1 MDSTTAALV
10 FDTASQDADFADMEP
25 FVNSLLIDD
34 SGGAC
39 AGKNSA
45 SSASASSSSASA
57 AAATASAPDPMVEVA
72 KAMIEAQGP
81 RPTFA
86 EFAKVPQRNPFSATP
101 TVQALLA
108 ESPRRR
114 EFEQRHF
121 DRADANHDAV
131 LQFVELRG
139 AVANMCEEL
148 GVSLPSSSKID
159 QLFAACDANH
169 DGGLSKAEFALLV
182 KRVLRAAEAK
192 LASEVAEAEEQLRQQ
207 RGKSYSKLAEAELR
221 AAFPPPPQPMDSFNE
236 LHDTWEDELRAKKEL
251 ALLNS
256 AAAGK
261 ISGMTGMALNGIESR
276 VDRLLA
282 GGQLDKGLASSLK
295 LALSRWT
302 KHRAT
307 RKAAAAQREREAA
320 EPWNW
325 KGQQVKGR
333 KR

>member
-1 MDSTTAALV
+1 
-10 FDTASQDADFADMEP
+10 
-25 FVNSLLIDD
+25 
-34 SGGAC
+34 
-39 AGKNSA
+39 
-45 SSASASSSSASA
+45 
-57 AAATASAPDPMVEVA
+57 MVEVA

-139 AVANMCEEL
+139 AVANMCEDL
-148 GVSLPSSSKID
+148 GVSLPASSKID

-236 LHDTWEDELRAKKEL
+236 LHDISLNDFNELHARAKKEL

>member
-1 MDSTTAALV
+1 
-10 FDTASQDADFADMEP
+10 
-25 FVNSLLIDD
+25 
-34 SGGAC
+34 
-39 AGKNSA
+39 
-45 SSASASSSSASA
+45 
-57 AAATASAPDPMVEVA
+57 MVEVA

-131 LQFVELRG
+131 LQPDELRG
-139 AVANMCEEL
+139 AVANMCEDL
-148 GVSLPSSSKID
+148 GVSLPASSKID

-236 LHDTWEDELRAKKEL
+236 LHDKDEDFWRAKKEL

-276 VDRLLA
+276 VEGLLA

>member
-1 MDSTTAALV
+1 
-10 FDTASQDADFADMEP
+10 
-25 FVNSLLIDD
+25 
-34 SGGAC
+34 
-39 AGKNSA
+39 
-45 SSASASSSSASA
+45 
-57 AAATASAPDPMVEVA
+57 MVEVA

-236 LHDTWEDELRAKKEL
+236 LDEEEEFPARYTERAKKEL

>member
-1 MDSTTAALV
+1 
-10 FDTASQDADFADMEP
+10 
-25 FVNSLLIDD
+25 
-34 SGGAC
+34 
-39 AGKNSA
+39 
-45 SSASASSSSASA
+45 
-57 AAATASAPDPMVEVA
+57 
-72 KAMIEAQGP
+72 MIEAQGP

-131 LQFVELRG
+131 LQPDELRG
-139 AVANMCEEL
+139 AVANMCEDL

-207 RGKSYSKLAEAELR
+207 RVKSYRNLAEAELR
-221 AAFPPPPQPMDSFNE
+221 AAFPPPANVNSLHEFHEFQEKRQAD
-236 LHDTWEDELRAKKEL
+236 HDTDRAKKEL

-276 VDRLLA
+276 VEGLLA
-282 GGQLDKGLASSLK
+282 GGQLDEKMEKDLSA
-295 LALSRWT
+295 ALSRWT